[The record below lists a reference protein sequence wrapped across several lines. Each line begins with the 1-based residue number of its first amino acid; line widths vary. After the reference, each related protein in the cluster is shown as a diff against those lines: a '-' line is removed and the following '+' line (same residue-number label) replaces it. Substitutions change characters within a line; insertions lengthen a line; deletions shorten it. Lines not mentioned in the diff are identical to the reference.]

1 MVTGRD
7 KMEQDQKLAD
17 EVFQIRQQVG
27 LEIAKQVI
35 GQEKAVEQ
43 LLVALFAGGHALLVG
58 VPGLAKTTLIGAL
71 AQCLD
76 LSFARIQFTPDLM
89 PSDVTG
95 TEILQEDKSTGSR
108 ALGLCKA
115 PYLQIFCWP
124 TKLTGHRQT
133 QSALLE
139 AMQERHVTI
148 AGETRKL
155 RIPSWFCHP
164 KPD

>member
-71 AQCLD
+71 AQCL
-76 LSFARIQFTPDLM
+76 I
-89 PSDVTG
+89 
-95 TEILQEDKSTGSR
+95 
-108 ALGLCKA
+108 C
-115 PYLQIFCWP
+115 
-124 TKLTGHRQT
+124 H
-133 QSALLE
+133 
-139 AMQERHVTI
+139 
-148 AGETRKL
+148 L
-155 RIPSWFCHP
+155 R
-164 KPD
+164 